1 MVQTERIE
9 KKISSLYTRYGGYV
23 SGSIVVLMSYIIQP
37 EANAAAVQADTT
49 ADANLAR
56 QLHQQELY
64 ELRQRSRPKR
74 EWKHAYNTEISL
86 LSDDEDIAP
95 PLAKKQKQ
103 KQKQK
108 KKSTNSSDDEEWLPK
123 KPELPEE

>member
-1 MVQTERIE
+1 M
-9 KKISSLYTRYGGYV
+9 
-23 SGSIVVLMSYIIQP
+23 
-37 EANAAAVQADTT
+37 AVQADTT

-74 EWKHAYNTEISL
+74 EWKQVYNTEISL
-86 LSDDEDIAP
+86 LSDDEDIDP

-108 KKSTNSSDDEEWLPK
+108 KKPTNSSDDEEWLPK
-123 KPELPEE
+123 KLQKSKAEPSGSFCYLDRILIVSS